1 MLHHHH
7 SATCRHH
14 DKHSAQE
21 MLRSSLAKAKE
32 GGLRRTRAL
41 ENVLEILI
49 ASHQPMSLADISES
63 PDLETRADRAT
74 VYRLLVKLEERGI
87 IRRLGL
93 HDRSTYYTM
102 LEAGHHDDYLICTA
116 CGRIQRLDIKC
127 PVEALER
134 DIEKSSGFKKLYH
147 ELEFYGLCPNCA

>member
-7 SATCRHH
+7 SATCKHH
-14 DKHSAQE
+14 NKRSAQQLLDASL
-21 MLRSSLAKAKE
+21 LRAKE

-49 ASHQPMSLADISES
+49 AAHQPMNLADISES
-63 PDLETRADRAT
+63 PDLKSKTRADRAT

-102 LEAGHHDDYLICTA
+102 LESGRHDDYLICTS
-116 CGRIQRLDIKC
+116 CGRIQRLDISC
-127 PVEALER
+127 PVEAL
-134 DIEKSSGFKKLYH
+134 
-147 ELEFYGLCPNCA
+147 